1 MEIPRQNP
9 DQLLKAIR
17 KEESNE
23 GYGKLKIFFGYA
35 AGVGKTYAMLEAAHQ
50 AKQKGIDVVA
60 GYIEPHARPQTVAL
74 VKGLKKLPVK
84 KIRHGSITLKEFDID
99 GALARKPQLILVDE
113 LAHTNAQGSR
123 HTKRYQDVQELL
135 KAGIDVYTTVNV
147 QHLESL
153 NDTVASITG
162 VFVRERIPDDVF
174 DQADQV
180 ELVDIEPK
188 DLLER
193 MEAGNI
199 YSQGQAQ
206 RAAANFFTVEN
217 LTALREIALRRCA
230 DRVNLR
236 TESARI
242 QRQGDYHTDEH
253 ILVCIS
259 SSPSNPRI
267 IRTAARMASAFRAGF
282 TALYVE
288 TPGAS
293 VMDEQDRKRL
303 RENMRLAQQLGA
315 TIETCYGEDVAY
327 QIGEFARLSGVSKI
341 VLGRS
346 TAAKKGLFSKPSL
359 TERLI
364 ANAPNLDIHIIP
376 DASANGDYRAKK
388 RREQISVS
396 MQDVL
401 KSLGVLAIATLVS
414 ILFDAFDF
422 AESNVIAVYIFAVL
436 VISTVTTS
444 RICSVVSSVVS
455 VLMFNF
461 LFTDPRFTLQFF
473 DHGYIVTFV
482 IMFMV
487 AFLSGSLAL
496 RLKDNAKQ
504 SAHSA
509 FRTKILFETDQML
522 AKEDDFKNVLSV
534 TAGQLTRLLRRDL
547 VVYSAQGND
556 LSEPTVYRV
565 QRSNEE
571 LLINDNEKA
580 VAVWVLRNNK
590 HAGAT
595 TDTLSSAK
603 CLYLAIRVNDRVY
616 GVVGIHIDDGQSLDA
631 FENSVLLSILGE
643 CALALE
649 NIKNAHEKEE
659 AAVKAKNEQLRA
671 NLLRAISHDLRT
683 PLASISG
690 NASNLMANYQKMDES
705 ERTQTFTD
713 IYDDALWLINLVEN
727 LLAVTKI
734 EEGKVNLNQSV
745 ELMDD
750 VIAEALRHVNRRRE
764 HHIIKVTS
772 SDDLILARIDTR
784 LIVQVIINLVDNAIK
799 YTPDGSQIEICT
811 ELKGDW
817 VCVSVSDNGPGI
829 PDDQK
834 PRVFDMFY
842 CGANKVVDSRRSLG
856 LGLALCRSIVNA
868 HGGQISVTDNVPQGT
883 VFTFTL
889 PAGEVEINE

>member
-1 MEIPRQNP
+1 
-9 DQLLKAIR
+9 
-17 KEESNE
+17 
-23 GYGKLKIFFGYA
+23 
-35 AGVGKTYAMLEAAHQ
+35 
-50 AKQKGIDVVA
+50 
-60 GYIEPHARPQTVAL
+60 
-74 VKGLKKLPVK
+74 
-84 KIRHGSITLKEFDID
+84 
-99 GALARKPQLILVDE
+99 
-113 LAHTNAQGSR
+113 
-123 HTKRYQDVQELL
+123 
-135 KAGIDVYTTVNV
+135 
-147 QHLESL
+147 
-153 NDTVASITG
+153 
-162 VFVRERIPDDVF
+162 
-174 DQADQV
+174 
-180 ELVDIEPK
+180 
-188 DLLER
+188 
-193 MEAGNI
+193 
-199 YSQGQAQ
+199 
-206 RAAANFFTVEN
+206 
-217 LTALREIALRRCA
+217 
-230 DRVNLR
+230 
-236 TESARI
+236 
-242 QRQGDYHTDEH
+242 
-253 ILVCIS
+253 
-259 SSPSNPRI
+259 
-267 IRTAARMASAFRAGF
+267 
-282 TALYVE
+282 
-288 TPGAS
+288 
-293 VMDEQDRKRL
+293 
-303 RENMRLAQQLGA
+303 
-315 TIETCYGEDVAY
+315 
-327 QIGEFARLSGVSKI
+327 
-341 VLGRS
+341 
-346 TAAKKGLFSKPSL
+346 
-359 TERLI
+359 
-364 ANAPNLDIHIIP
+364 
-376 DASANGDYRAKK
+376 
-388 RREQISVS
+388 

-487 AFLSGSLAL
+487 AFLSGSLAS

>member
-487 AFLSGSLAL
+487 AFLSGSLAS

-547 VVYSAQGND
+547 VV
-556 LSEPTVYRV
+556 
-565 QRSNEE
+565 
-571 LLINDNEKA
+571 
-580 VAVWVLRNNK
+580 
-590 HAGAT
+590 
-595 TDTLSSAK
+595 
-603 CLYLAIRVNDRVY
+603 
-616 GVVGIHIDDGQSLDA
+616 
-631 FENSVLLSILGE
+631 
-643 CALALE
+643 
-649 NIKNAHEKEE
+649 
-659 AAVKAKNEQLRA
+659 
-671 NLLRAISHDLRT
+671 
-683 PLASISG
+683 
-690 NASNLMANYQKMDES
+690 
-705 ERTQTFTD
+705 
-713 IYDDALWLINLVEN
+713 
-727 LLAVTKI
+727 
-734 EEGKVNLNQSV
+734 
-745 ELMDD
+745 
-750 VIAEALRHVNRRRE
+750 
-764 HHIIKVTS
+764 
-772 SDDLILARIDTR
+772 
-784 LIVQVIINLVDNAIK
+784 
-799 YTPDGSQIEICT
+799 
-811 ELKGDW
+811 
-817 VCVSVSDNGPGI
+817 
-829 PDDQK
+829 
-834 PRVFDMFY
+834 
-842 CGANKVVDSRRSLG
+842 
-856 LGLALCRSIVNA
+856 
-868 HGGQISVTDNVPQGT
+868 
-883 VFTFTL
+883 
-889 PAGEVEINE
+889 